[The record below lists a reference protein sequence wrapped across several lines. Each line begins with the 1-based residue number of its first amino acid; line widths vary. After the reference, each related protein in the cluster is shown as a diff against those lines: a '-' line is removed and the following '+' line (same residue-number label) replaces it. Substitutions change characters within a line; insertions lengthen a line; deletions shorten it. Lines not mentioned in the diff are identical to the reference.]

1 MSGTFDQRIATIES
15 KARLLAERYHV
26 VVSQRDAA
34 LGQVRELS
42 RDIENCRK
50 QIEQLTAR
58 VQYLQLASVITPSG
72 EDLDRSRKF
81 LSELVWEIDKCIKQ
95 LND

>member
-26 VVSQRDAA
+26 VVSQRNAA
-34 LGQVRELS
+34 LEKIAELS
-42 RDIENCRK
+42 KDLEASRR
-50 QIEQLTAR
+50 QIEQLQAR
-58 VQYLQLASVITPSG
+58 VEYLQLASAVVPSR

-81 LSELVWEIDKCIKQ
+81 LSELVWEIDKCINQ